1 MGSDASAGGTAPGE
15 HAYRTRSS
23 EVVFTGKVIAV
34 RTDIVA
40 MPGGGVSQRDVV
52 VHPGAVGI
60 VALDDADRV
69 FVVHQYRHPVGQ
81 RLWELP
87 AGLLDKPG
95 EPALDAAVRELA
107 EEAGLTAGDWAVL
120 VDTYNSPGMSD
131 EAVRIFLAR
140 DIREIPP
147 DERYAGVDE
156 EAEMTP
162 AWVPLDEAVGRIF
175 DGEISNSM
183 AVNGILAA
191 AQARSDGFGSL
202 RPPDAPW
209 PAKPAAGGSA

>member
-1 MGSDASAGGTAPGE
+1 MGSDASAAGTAPGE
-15 HAYRTRSS
+15 HAYQTRSS
-23 EVVFTGKVIAV
+23 SVVFTGKVIAV

-69 FVVHQYRHPVGQ
+69 FLVHQYRHPVGE

-95 EPALDAAVRELA
+95 EPAIDAAVRELA
-107 EEAGLTAGDWAVL
+107 EEAGLSARDWAVL

-140 DIREIPP
+140 GITEVPA
-147 DERYAGVDE
+147 DERYAGFDE
-156 EAEMTP
+156 EAEMTT
-162 AWVPLDEAVGRIF
+162 AWVPQDEAVRRVF
-175 DGEISNSM
+175 RGEISNSM

-191 AQARSDGFGSL
+191 VQARSDDFSAL
-202 RPPDAPW
+202 RPADSPW
-209 PAKPAAGGSA
+209 AAKPAAGGRP